1 MQATDVDT
9 RLEIDDKNKEAIKLA
24 GVSIIPSETTTISR
38 NSYNK
43 IIFFSTTNILH
54 YRRSEIKIGNDYLQ
68 GLIHRRKT
76 HKLFIIIGP
85 TWNIHLLDNSP
96 SLIA

>member
-1 MQATDVDT
+1 MTKIWEQLNWQVYPLYASERT
-9 RLEIDDKNKEAIKLA
+9 REFTSPTI
-24 GVSIIPSETTTISR
+24 ISR
-38 NSYNK
+38 NSNNK
-43 IIFFSTTNILH
+43 IVFFSTTNISH
-54 YRRSEIKIGNDYLQ
+54 YRRSEIKIGNDYFQ